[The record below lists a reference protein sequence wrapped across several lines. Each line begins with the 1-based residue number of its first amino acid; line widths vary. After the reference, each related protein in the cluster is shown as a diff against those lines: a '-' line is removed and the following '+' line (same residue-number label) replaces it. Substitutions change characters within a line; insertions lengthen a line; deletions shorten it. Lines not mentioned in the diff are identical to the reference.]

1 MNKEL
6 FIKYA
11 EVKNKI
17 KQLTD
22 EAKKIEEG
30 VTAEMIKA
38 EVDQVK
44 SEVGTFSFT
53 TRKTWKYSPV
63 VEELKIQLKVTQE
76 KEETDGIATFEEK
89 KSLTFR
95 TK

>member
-22 EAKKIEEG
+22 EAKKIEEELEIK
-30 VTAEMIKA
+30 VKVAKDPITA
-38 EVDQVK
+38 
-44 SEVGTFSFT
+44 
-53 TRKTWKYSPV
+53 V
-63 VEELKIQLKVTQE
+63 VEGAGRCLEYPEIYGNVT
-76 KEETDGIATFEEK
+76 F
-89 KSLTFR
+89 
-95 TK
+95 